1 MPLALYSVGEDV
13 LDVASLVRM
22 LLVTL
27 ERPQSDRWIGVVL
40 ASQGCLCDTT
50 GTLFGMYLRP
60 LITCVANH
68 FLQTSG
74 QQGRS
79 DVLFVRLS
87 HLGKYVLHIFY
98 IFLDLHVFHIR
109 LTYFLH
115 ISYLCSTYSPEL
127 KICKPIFPVRRHAM
141 SNGFRPSPTKW
152 VRIWGVSLLEHL
164 PEWSHWWQ
172 DRPPPL

>member
-87 HLGKYVLHIFY
+87 HLGKYVENMFY
-98 IFLDLHVFHIR
+98 IFSTYFRICMFP
-109 LTYFLH
+109 TYFLH
-115 ISYLCSTYSPEL
+115 ISY
-127 KICKPIFPVRRHAM
+127 IFKGFAPCRR
-141 SNGFRPSPTKW
+141 
-152 VRIWGVSLLEHL
+152 
-164 PEWSHWWQ
+164 
-172 DRPPPL
+172 PLINR